1 MILKTKLL
9 GHVYDFKSVREVMA
23 KANEEKSG
31 DRLAGIAAEN
41 AEERVAAKVV
51 LANLTLADHRL
62 LDLVWQAEPVSSPQL
77 CKLAEE
83 ALGWKR
89 TTTYTVIKRLCG
101 KGCLK
106 NENAI
111 VTSLVDRATVQQA
124 DGQEVLQRSFN
135 GSLPNFLAAFLRA
148 GSVSDQ
154 EAAQLEELLE
164 EYKNR

>member
-1 MILKTKLL
+1 MEETNKPIKLFDSELKVMNLL
-9 GHVYDFKSVREVMA
+9 WKNGEMTA
-23 KANEEKSG
+23 KN
-31 DRLAGIAAEN
+31 IAAE
-41 AEERVAAKVV
+41 
-51 LANLTLADHRL
+51 LTD
-62 LDLVWQAEPVSSPQL
+62 EI
-77 CKLAEE
+77 
-83 ALGWKR
+83 GWNVN
-89 TTTYTVIKRLCG
+89 TTYTVIKRLCG

-164 EYKNR
+164 ERIKIWSSSWMA